1 MNIVISS
8 SWFPPKERITA
19 TSVAQVY
26 FSINV
31 VFSENAI
38 SISISICDQS
48 PDLVDERLKESTY
61 FGARLGLG

>member
-26 FSINV
+26 SSINV
-31 VFSENAI
+31 VFSENA
-38 SISISICDQS
+38 ISISICDQS

-61 FGARLGLG
+61 FGARLG